1 MFALLKSVRDYILA
15 IFTDVDDLP
24 SCKRYMCVTFGIAAV
39 VFASLGYGVEIVGC
53 FVSAALAE
61 NITSVFERKDV

>member
-1 MFALLKSVRDYILA
+1 MFALLKSIRDYILA
-15 IFTDVDDLP
+15 VFTDVDDLP
-24 SCKRYMCVTFGIAAV
+24 SCKRYMCAIFGITAV
-39 VFASLGYGVEIVGC
+39 VLASLGYEATIVGC